1 MSDFDEEAER
11 ERLRE
16 KYERDQ
22 QRREATEQMS
32 ELLLQGATMTNA
44 HCSECNDPIFR
55 YDGQEFCPTCE
66 KPVDRGTNGTGDSGE
81 DATQGADERED
92 HEEIQVTSPDDSARV
107 AFGSDAGE
115 QSQPATTND
124 SRRRDRPPESE
135 PQDSSTGRPG
145 DGTEPSRQTQR
156 QAGTEREQMSADPTR
171 QTDDRSPRG
180 GDDAQTHSVPGVDP
194 EPRDGSQT
202 GHPDRSE
209 SHDGHVMAARDSLER
224 TLASFARKAEA
235 TDDPQRAREYLAA
248 AREAA
253 ETMAALR

>member
-66 KPVDRGTNGTGDSGE
+66 KPVDRGTNGTGDPDE
-81 DATQGADERED
+81 DATGDVDESED
-92 HEEIQVTSPDDSARV
+92 HEEIQITSPDDSARV
-107 AFGSDAGE
+107 AFGSDAEE
-115 QSQPATTND
+115 QPQPAPND
-124 SRRRDRPPESE
+124 SQRRDRP
-135 PQDSSTGRPG
+135 QDPDSQDPSTDRPD
-145 DGTEPSRQTQR
+145 DGTERGRQTRR
-156 QAGTEREQMSADPTR
+156 QAGTERERMSDDLTR
-171 QTDDRSPRG
+171 QTDNRSPRG
-180 GDDAQTHSVPGVDP
+180 GDDTQTHSVPGVDP
-194 EPRDGSQT
+194 ER
-202 GHPDRSE
+202 PD
-209 SHDGHVMAARDSLER
+209 SHDSQVMAARDSLER
-224 TLASFARKAEA
+224 TLASFARRAET
-235 TDDPQRAREYLAA
+235 TDDPQRAREYLAV